1 MNPKNLFFSNLTP
14 LETQIIQTLLKEK
27 SLNSGE
33 FLIHEGEVGNEVY
46 LIETGQ
52 VEILKKDID
61 GQLHRINRLNPG
73 DCVGEFVL
81 FDKFPR
87 SASVRAIQATTVL
100 FLNVVALK
108 KNHPEIAKKIS
119 MNFTTPFTSRL
130 EEANEFSIVTLRKAD
145 AKTKKLNNISRLTLQ
160 IFSVLVCYQF
170 IMTVVI
176 HFTGLMK
183 LHALML
189 AEFPVMILICLF
201 ALHLIKKEGEPLYF
215 YGLTLRHW
223 KGSLVESLIV
233 TIPLM
238 AGVLLI
244 KWICIKVNPG
254 FFQDTLFDF
263 TVKSESAANW
273 AAVLYAFSAPLQEF
287 LVRGVLQ
294 TSLQRALS
302 EKHRVFFSILVSN
315 LIFAALHQPLYWIFP
330 VSAFIPGV
338 LWGILF
344 FRKRT
349 LVGVSVSHLILG
361 LWTFYFVGFQS
372 Y

>member
-1 MNPKNLFFSNLTP
+1 MNARNLFFSNLT
-14 LETQIIQTLLKEK
+14 LEESQIVQPLLKEK
-27 SLNSGE
+27 TLKSGE
-33 FLIHEGEVGNEVY
+33 FLIQEGEIGYEVY
-46 LIETGQ
+46 LIETGA

-61 GQLHRINRLNPG
+61 GQLYQINKLSSG

-81 FDKFPR
+81 FDKIPR
-87 SASVRAIQATTVL
+87 SASARAIQETTVL
-100 FLNVVALK
+100 CLNVIALK
-108 KNHPEIAKKIS
+108 KNHPEIAKKIA
-119 MNFTTPFTSRL
+119 MNFTAPFTSRL
-130 EEANEFSIVTLRKAD
+130 EEANDLSIFTLRKAV
-145 AKTKKLNNISRLTLQ
+145 AKTKKLNEISRLTLQ
-160 IFSVLVCYQF
+160 IFSILVCYQF

-189 AEFPVMILICLF
+189 AEFPVMILICLY
-201 ALHLIKKEGEPLYF
+201 ALHLIKKEGQPLYL
-215 YGLTLRHW
+215 YGLTFNHW

-244 KWICIKVNPG
+244 KWMCIKMNPG
-254 FFQDTLFDF
+254 FFQSTLFDF

-344 FRKRT
+344 LRKRT